1 MRSGQETEQDE
12 KHQRAAEAGIV
23 VPDRVAGA
31 RGQVPVRIWREGLDA
46 GRQDQ
51 RDGLVG
57 HRYVRA
63 SEPRDGDVLLREEV
77 YWRGRGGWCA
87 CDGPCRRR
95 LSYCML

>member
-46 GRQDQ
+46 GRQD
-51 RDGLVG
+51 
-57 HRYVRA
+57 
-63 SEPRDGDVLLREEV
+63 
-77 YWRGRGGWCA
+77 
-87 CDGPCRRR
+87 
-95 LSYCML
+95 